1 MLIVLL
7 NYIAHAAKSQH
18 QEIQFFRSSRP
29 HVFCKKSALENF
41 TKFTEKQ
48 LCQSFFFYKFVY
60 CSFLIKLRMASCI
73 WKFVRRQSSHLGF
86 RWRYRRILFGY
97 QAIIFHFSFFNVS
110 HKSLSFITW
119 NIIEYLHT
127 QDFQRA
133 TAHLNVWTNILLFCF
148 VYGCKQHAKI
158 S

>member
-1 MLIVLL
+1 MLQRVSIR
-7 NYIAHAAKSQH
+7 KSNFS
-18 QEIQFFRSSRP
+18 EAVARMCS
-29 HVFCKKSALENF
+29 VKKSALENF

-48 LCQSFFFYKFVY
+48 LRQSFFFYKFVY

-127 QDFQRA
+127 QDLQRA